1 MNVQVQKGE
10 EHNDAE
16 DACPHPIIGY
26 GEVIKPKKEK
36 VRVMVWNVKFIV
48 QTNKIVSGST
58 YSSFGCDSQ
67 AFEILRAD
75 LRTLSKA

>member
-26 GEVIKPKKEK
+26 GEVIKIKSEGTGMERKDYSA
-36 VRVMVWNVKFIV
+36 
-48 QTNKIVSGST
+48 NKQKGYLARLTRHSGV
-58 YSSFGCDSQ
+58 
-67 AFEILRAD
+67 IRKL
-75 LRTLSKA
+75 LK

>member
-26 GEVIKPKKEK
+26 GEVIKPKKSEGTGMEREVYSANK
-36 VRVMVWNVKFIV
+36 QNRIWLDLLVIRV
-48 QTNKIVSGST
+48 
-58 YSSFGCDSQ
+58 
-67 AFEILRAD
+67 
-75 LRTLSKA
+75 

>member
-26 GEVIKPKKEK
+26 GEVILKK
-36 VRVMVWNVKFIV
+36 VRVLVWNEKFIV
-48 QTNKIVSGST
+48 QTNKKDIW
-58 YSSFGCDSQ
+58 
-67 AFEILRAD
+67 LD
-75 LRTLSKA
+75 LLVIRV